1 MTIPEQINSL
11 QNLVDLAI
19 KLQKD
24 FPEDTSLEYTISM
37 YLYKIEQLKKRIKQ
51 CKSNRKNIV

>member
-37 YLYKIEQLKKRIKQ
+37 YLYKIEQLKKEQNNAAPNNSK
-51 CKSNRKNIV
+51 

>member
-1 MTIPEQINSL
+1 MTIPEQIISL

-24 FPEDTSLEYTISM
+24 FPEDTALEYTISM
-37 YLYKIEQLKKRIKQ
+37 YLYKIEQLKKQ
-51 CKSNRKNIV
+51 LELCKKA

>member
-1 MTIPEQINSL
+1 MTIPEQIISL

-24 FPEDTSLEYTISM
+24 FPEDITLEYTIST
-37 YLYKIEQLKKRIKQ
+37 YLYKIEQLKIENNNATQ
-51 CKSNRKNIV
+51 H

>member
-1 MTIPEQINSL
+1 MTIPEQIKSL

-24 FPEDTSLEYTISM
+24 FPEDTLWSLQFRCIY
-37 YLYKIEQLKKRIKQ
+37 IKL
-51 CKSNRKNIV
+51 NN

>member
-1 MTIPEQINSL
+1 MTTSEQINSL

-37 YLYKIEQLKKRIKQ
+37 YLYKIEQLKKELNHANQI
-51 CKSNRKNIV
+51 